1 MEFPPPDP
9 LTDSFSQTNSLLK
22 RRLRMKETLA
32 SAISAVTGLE
42 RASIEKTLSIPKDL
56 QHGDVAFPCFSL
68 AKLWKLPPAEC
79 SKKLAEMLDLPEQ
92 FTHSESNG
100 PYLNFFLDRP
110 AAIEN
115 MIQTS
120 LQGSDGQARSARGTI
135 VIDYSGPNI
144 SKPFH
149 VGHLRT
155 TIIGFSL
162 CKLFSHLGYKVVGVN
177 HLGDW
182 GTQFGFVYAGCSLWG
197 KPAEDMNELVSRY
210 VEANLLRKSQE
221 AGENLDKPLVNDIA
235 RDYFIRLEAGDPE
248 AVDFWKW
255 NLDISKQYYL
265 KTYSRMGITFDSWN
279 GESFYMQFFDSYAQ
293 ELKDSGLLVE
303 SRGAYGIDLGE
314 PLGFARLLTD
324 DGRTLYLT
332 RDLITADYR
341 EKTYHP
347 ERIIYVVGAP
357 QSLHFKQLREILH
370 RMKRKVAEKIVH
382 IPYGHVP
389 GISTRKLK
397 TGSGDISL
405 DALLEEAHDRAKEAY
420 ESAVSKRP
428 EGIDVEKVAEAVGLG
443 AIYFNYLSRTNN
455 KEFHFSWDEALNFK
469 GDTGPYLMYA
479 VARLYSMEEK
489 AKDAGILPNENGDF
503 SRLSEDEAWDLSSI
517 LMRFTDVLERT
528 AIDYEPCNVCNY
540 ALELA
545 KSISRAY
552 LKLRVVGEEDSG
564 TAQAR
569 LTLFIAARET
579 LRSTLEI
586 LGITPLER
594 M

>member
-1 MEFPPPDP
+1 
-9 LTDSFSQTNSLLK
+9 
-22 RRLRMKETLA
+22 MKELLA
-32 SAISAVTGLE
+32 SSISAVTGLE
-42 RASIEKTLSIPKDL
+42 EATVAKALSIPKDL
-56 QHGDVAFPCFSL
+56 SHGDIAFPCFAL
-68 AKLWKLPPAEC
+68 AKLWKLSPVEC
-79 SKKLAEMLDLPEQ
+79 SKKLAEDIALPTG
-92 FTHSESNG
+92 FSRSESNG
-100 PYLNFFLDRP
+100 PYLNFFLERSTAIKKTIQGCLYEDKRQ
-110 AAIEN
+110 AAP
-115 MIQTS
+115 S
-120 LQGSDGQARSARGTI
+120 RGTI

-162 CKLFSHLGYKVVGVN
+162 YKLFARLGYKVVGVN

-182 GTQFGFVYAGCSLWG
+182 GTQFGFVYAGCLLWG
-197 KPAEDMNELVSRY
+197 KPADDMNELVGRY

-235 RDYFIRLEAGDPE
+235 RDYFLRLEAEDPE
-248 AVDFWKW
+248 AVEFWKW
-255 NLDISKQYYL
+255 NLEISKQYYL

-279 GESFYMQFFDSYAQ
+279 GESFYVQFFDSYAK

-303 SRGAYGIDLGE
+303 SRGAYGVELGE

-324 DGRTLYLT
+324 DGRTLYMT
-332 RDLITADYR
+332 RDIITADYR
-341 EKTYHP
+341 ENTYHP

-370 RMKRKVAEKIVH
+370 KMKRQVAEKIIH

-397 TGSGDISL
+397 TVSGDISL
-405 DALLEEAHDRAKEAY
+405 DALLEEAHERAKEAY

-489 AKDAGILPNENGDF
+489 AKDAGILPSEHCDF
-503 SRLSEDEAWDLSSI
+503 SKLSEDEAWDLSSI
-517 LMRFTDVLERT
+517 VMRYTDVLERT
-528 AIDYEPCNVCNY
+528 ATDYEPCNICNY

-552 LKLRVVGEEDSG
+552 LQLRVVGEEDIES
-564 TAQAR
+564 ARAR